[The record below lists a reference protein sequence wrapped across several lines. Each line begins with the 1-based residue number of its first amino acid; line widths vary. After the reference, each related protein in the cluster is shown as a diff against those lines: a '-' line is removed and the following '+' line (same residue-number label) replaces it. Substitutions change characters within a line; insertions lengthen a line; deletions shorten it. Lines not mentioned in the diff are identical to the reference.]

1 MTIMSKIETP
11 SELPDSGVAEY
22 GIQYA
27 NYVYTKD
34 GRIGIVRG
42 KAENEGGVVYGVDF
56 YCSNEIVVVSES
68 KISHIPTHPI
78 FDAYIQSL
86 LVMDMVDKEGNF
98 NQDERVSHVIENY
111 ETDYVIGESEDVIC
125 YCPFTGTHFELNSKT
140 GYYQCVTGIECV
152 QSKSLHEGA
161 KLAFEWAWSENGLL
175 DPNSEFLKNVASKYK
190 VKGLNQNV
198 LDKVVENLASYFEVI
213 VSETSGAE
221 FHQTGE
227 FTSKAVQSV
236 YIASYEGESVKHV
249 LTVDVDP
256 DTLLISIDLK
266 GEIFSVEPVDGY
278 FRSDAF
284 SSQLQ
289 MIALFEML
297 KDLKVS

>member
-1 MTIMSKIETP
+1 MSKIETP
-11 SELPDSGVAEY
+11 SDLPDSGVAEY

-34 GRIGIVRG
+34 GRIGIVRE

-56 YCSNEIVVVSES
+56 YCSNEIVEVSES
-68 KISHIPTHPI
+68 KISHIPNHPI

-86 LVMDMVDKEGNF
+86 LVMDMVDKDGNF
-98 NQDERVSHVIENY
+98 NQDVRVSHVIENY

-190 VKGLNQNV
+190 VEGLNQNV

-221 FHQTGE
+221 FHQAGE

-236 YIASYEGESVKHV
+236 YIESYEGESVKHV
-249 LTVDVDP
+249 LTVDVEP

-266 GEIFSVEPVDGY
+266 GEIFSVEPVDSY

>member
-11 SELPDSGVAEY
+11 SDLPDSGVAEY

-34 GRIGIVRG
+34 GRIGIVRE

-56 YCSNEIVVVSES
+56 YCSNEIVEVSES
-68 KISHIPTHPI
+68 KISHIPNHPI

-86 LVMDMVDKEGNF
+86 LVMDMVDKDGNF
-98 NQDERVSHVIENY
+98 NQDVRVSHVIENY

-190 VKGLNQNV
+190 VEGLNQNV

-221 FHQTGE
+221 FHQAGE

-236 YIASYEGESVKHV
+236 YIESYEGESVKHV
-249 LTVDVDP
+249 LTVDVEP

-266 GEIFSVEPVDGY
+266 GEIFSVEPVDSY

>member
-1 MTIMSKIETP
+1 MTTISKIETP
-11 SELPDSGVAEY
+11 RDLPDSAVAEG

-34 GRIGIVRG
+34 GRIGIARE
-42 KAENEGGVVYGVDF
+42 KLEKDGGVVYGVDF
-56 YCSNEIVVVSES
+56 YCSNEIVEVSES

-86 LVMDMVDKEGNF
+86 LIMDMVDKNGNF

-111 ETDYVIGESEDVIC
+111 ETDYVVGESEDVIC
-125 YCPFTGTHFELNSKT
+125 YCPFSGTHFELNSKT
-140 GYYQCVTGIECV
+140 GYYQCVTGIESV
-152 QSKSLHEGA
+152 HTKSLHEGA

-175 DPNSEFLKNVASKYK
+175 DPNSEFLKNLASNYK

-198 LDKVVENLASYFEVI
+198 LDKVVENLTSYFEVT

-221 FHQTGE
+221 FHQAGE

-236 YIASYEGESVKHV
+236 YIESAEGKSVKHV

-256 DTLLISIDLK
+256 KTLLISIDFK
-266 GEIFSVEPVDGY
+266 GEIFRVEPVDSY
-278 FRSDAF
+278 YRSDVF

-297 KDLKVS
+297 KDLEVN